1 MQTSIDNLIVDLS
14 ANPFDPVLSLEIAE
28 TYLKIGQTASAV
40 SFYLRTAEYGY
51 ESHPFEVYASLLKAA
66 RCFEHQTNRKHTVLN
81 LALKAAAYMPQRPEA
96 YLFLSRWYETDVKWQ
111 ESYTYSE
118 IGLYFSQNQQEPL
131 PIEVGYPGEYALRFQ
146 KGVSAWWVGRKDE
159 CIELFQQLIKE
170 DIGDSY
176 RTAIMNN
183 LQKLA
188 E

>member
-1 MQTSIDNLIVDLS
+1 MQTSIDSLIVDLS
-14 ANPFDPVLSLEIAE
+14 ANPFDPILSLEIAE
-28 TYLKIGQTASAV
+28 AYLAIGQTASAV

-51 ESHPFEVYASLLKAA
+51 KSHPLEVYASLLKASK
-66 RCFEHQTNRKHTVLN
+66 CFEHQTNRKHTVLN

-96 YLFLSRWYETDVKWQ
+96 YLVLTRWYELDKKWQ

-118 IGLYFSQNQQEPL
+118 IGLYFSQNQQEEL
-131 PIEVGYPGEYALRFQ
+131 PVEVDYPGEYVLRFQ
-146 KGVSAWWVGRKDE
+146 KAVSAWWVGRKDE
-159 CIELFQQLIKE
+159 CFELFQELIKE
-170 DIGDSY
+170 DIADIY